1 MVKSGQKDKVLDF
14 YRSSAETLAVTCLVP
29 LPGMIPFQL
38 SELFV
43 VNQKCIEM
51 FCFSL
56 TGLNNSSIHQVDVIL
71 ISNLIVHRCP

>member
-14 YRSSAETLAVTCLVP
+14 YRSSAQTLAVTCLVP
-29 LPGMIPFQL
+29 LPGMIPFQ
-38 SELFV
+38 LFV

-56 TGLNNSSIHQVDVIL
+56 TGLINSSIHQVDVIL